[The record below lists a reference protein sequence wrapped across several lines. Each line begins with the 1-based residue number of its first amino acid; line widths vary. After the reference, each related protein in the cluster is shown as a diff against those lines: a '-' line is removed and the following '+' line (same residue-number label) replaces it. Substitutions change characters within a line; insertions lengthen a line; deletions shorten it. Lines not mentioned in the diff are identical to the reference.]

1 MPYTILQPALYNAN
15 PGMYTIQAETYKI
28 ALALG

>member
-1 MPYTILQPALYNAN
+1 
-15 PGMYTIQAETYKI
+15 MYTIQAETYKI